1 MLPHAAA
8 TLAYTPFIDP
18 ISTIWPAAYSSPWFV
33 NVYCLALISVL
44 TAVAYKAPRIPDLSG
59 PWSRALRLFARH
71 VAILSI
77 QIFFGVLGLGL
88 ATHILVLYIVP
99 HIAPM

>member
-1 MLPHAAA
+1 MPGLA
-8 TLAYTPFIDP
+8 TAILAYTPFIDP
-18 ISTIWPAAYSSPWFV
+18 VSTLWPGAYSSPWFV

-44 TAVAYKAPRIPDLSG
+44 TSIAYKALRVPDLSG
-59 PWSRALRLFARH
+59 PMARAMSLFARH
-71 VAILSI
+71 VLIMAV

-88 ATHILVLYIVP
+88 LTHVLVFHIVP